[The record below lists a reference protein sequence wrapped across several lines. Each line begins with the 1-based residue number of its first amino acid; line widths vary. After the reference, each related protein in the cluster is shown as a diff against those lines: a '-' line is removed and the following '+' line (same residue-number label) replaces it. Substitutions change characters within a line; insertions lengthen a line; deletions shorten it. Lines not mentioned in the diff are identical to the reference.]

1 MRQGNHIQYCIP
13 RAARQSSSASL
24 TSLSGVFQKASN
36 VKSFPCQ
43 YIQVTCETLVTINEG
58 SIRQLFIVTYR
69 PLSTKLIADLLL
81 LFGLCIKETN
91 KPDSSVSHMDWE
103 FFTIS
108 FSTQGF
114 YNSFTV
120 NFALLLYTVAS
131 LLDKP
136 RRSMISAVVRGTEQK
151 LTISLCL
158 LDNDT
163 FGVSECLS

>member
-1 MRQGNHIQYCIP
+1 
-13 RAARQSSSASL
+13 
-24 TSLSGVFQKASN
+24 
-36 VKSFPCQ
+36 
-43 YIQVTCETLVTINEG
+43 
-58 SIRQLFIVTYR
+58 
-69 PLSTKLIADLLL
+69 
-81 LFGLCIKETN
+81 
-91 KPDSSVSHMDWE
+91 MDWE

-120 NFALLLYTVAS
+120 NFALLLYMVAS

-163 FGVSECLS
+163 FGVSECLSRVSESFSEVSWSVSLCHAWR

>member
-1 MRQGNHIQYCIP
+1 
-13 RAARQSSSASL
+13 
-24 TSLSGVFQKASN
+24 
-36 VKSFPCQ
+36 
-43 YIQVTCETLVTINEG
+43 
-58 SIRQLFIVTYR
+58 
-69 PLSTKLIADLLL
+69 
-81 LFGLCIKETN
+81 
-91 KPDSSVSHMDWE
+91 MDWE

-163 FGVSECLS
+163 FGVVSKLSV

>member
-1 MRQGNHIQYCIP
+1 MNQQKVLLPEDIMQY
-13 RAARQSSSASL
+13 
-24 TSLSGVFQKASN
+24 GK
-36 VKSFPCQ
+36 
-43 YIQVTCETLVTINEG
+43 G
-58 SIRQLFIVTYR
+58 SIHPFVEVYR

-131 LLDKP
+131 LF
-136 RRSMISAVVRGTEQK
+136 SMISAVVRGTEQK

-163 FGVSECLS
+163 FGVSECLSRVSESFSEVSWSVSLCHAWR